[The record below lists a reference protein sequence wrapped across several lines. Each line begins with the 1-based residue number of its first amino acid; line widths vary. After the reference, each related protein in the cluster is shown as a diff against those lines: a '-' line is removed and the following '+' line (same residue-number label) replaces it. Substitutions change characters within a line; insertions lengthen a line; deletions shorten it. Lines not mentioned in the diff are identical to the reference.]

1 VPKGAAFL
9 RPGVHDGPRRNQVH
23 VQGDDS
29 DLRNVRRFNEQLPG
43 TEAFCLSRATAPRKV
58 AGVNVLPWAQGLE
71 ILGLGVGPLLSSTA
85 PPEP

>member
-1 VPKGAAFL
+1 
-9 RPGVHDGPRRNQVH
+9 
-23 VQGDDS
+23 
-29 DLRNVRRFNEQLPG
+29 VRRFNEQLPG